1 MRKFYQKILLSAL
14 ALTLTLA
21 GFAQV
26 SVTATAGTAGPTSYT
41 TLKAAFDAVNA
52 GTHQGVVSV
61 SITGNTTE
69 TASAVLLASAAPSS
83 YTAVNITATGAFTI
97 SMNADTSII
106 HLRGADNVTID
117 GNNTLTLSNT
127 HAEGT
132 ALEFS
137 NDATANTIKNTTI
150 KGKTSVL
157 DGTFPTLGVIVFGK
171 GITTGND
178 DNIIENCDI
187 DGTGSAACNIFS
199 AGSFGAQAEENSGNI
214 IRNNKIHDNIS
225 NSHVGTISMLLFE
238 GNHNWTIENNSFYHT
253 AAVTT
258 TVQLVVRHMLI
269 LPDFV
274 ADAHTIRGNF
284 VGGNAP
290 NAAGTLS
297 LTGTGNG
304 IVGYIGM
311 DIETAG
317 TGNIVENN
325 TVKNVTIT
333 YANSLGT
340 LTNSAIFGFVGGFNG
355 TTTINNNTV
364 SNINISNT
372 PGSIFFQGIH
382 VNGRTPG
389 AAGIV
394 GATFNITNNTIENIV
409 ATGGGTGHSQLSG
422 FRLET
427 SSSAGQGTG
436 FISNPLFTTSNNTI
450 RNLSAPTSSN
460 QTFVRGISV
469 ISTQGTSP
477 AATAFLVPR
486 VDIKNNTIHDLTTTS
501 TLASFGTPAAVGIHY
516 SGAAGVINNLD
527 VEKFTENTIYNISA
541 NNNGDVGTVSAGI
554 LATNGMFD
562 IRKNRI
568 YGIKNAANPTTT
580 TNNAGI
586 VGISARAAAD
596 TSMIYNN
603 FISLGDGQ
611 TNNLSIF
618 GIINNFNATGPIFV
632 HHNSVVITGAGVA
645 GNTKNTAAF
654 VKGDDLFGTTIATPV
669 ELKNNIFYN
678 TRAGGGMHYGLA
690 NTAATPAT
698 GWISSHN
705 NIYSS
710 TAANVARWGAADNTI
725 ALYNTNAADANTKS
739 VTVSFT
745 NVATGDLHLAGAS
758 QTDANLHGTPVAD
771 VTSDIDNDSRSATA
785 PFMGADEPV
794 TTCVAP
800 AITTQPVAQ
809 TICDGAALNLSV
821 VATGTGLT
829 YQWKKDGGD
838 IAGATSASYSVAA
851 ATSAN
856 AGSYTV
862 AITNTCGNQLS
873 AAVVVI
879 VNPRPVITAQ
889 PTAQA
894 GCNGANVTFNVTA
907 TLSAGTITY
916 QWKKDGADVAG
927 ATNASYTVAVSAA
940 NAGNYTVVVSNGS
953 CSVTSNPAALT
964 VTAATAITTQ
974 PAAVTACTGNANFSV
989 TATGAGLTYQWKK
1002 DGTDIPNATNSTLSV
1017 PVNANAAGNYTV
1029 VVTGTCGAVTSSAA
1043 TLTYT
1048 FCTSVPNVDAGVT
1061 SMVMMPNLVRN
1072 EATLRVMVSRTMK
1085 MNWNVVD
1092 AQGKVVMRFQ
1102 NQVMPGKNDIK
1113 LFLGQ
1118 LSNGTYQLQG
1128 VTDKG
1133 LTEVVRFVK
1142 M

>member
-14 ALTLTLA
+14 ALTLSLA

-83 YTAVNITATGAFTI
+83 YTAVNITTTGAFTI

-137 NDATANTIKNTTI
+137 NDATANTIKNTII

-171 GITTGND
+171 GTTTGND
-178 DNIIENCDI
+178 DNVIENCDI

-199 AGSFGAQAEENSGNI
+199 AGSFGAQTEENSGNI

-238 GNHNWTIENNSFYHT
+238 GNHNWTVENNSFYHT

-258 TVQLVVRHMLI
+258 TVQLVVRHVLI

-274 ADAHTIRGNF
+274 ADAHTVRGNF

-297 LTGTGNG
+297 LTGTGAG
-304 IVGYIGM
+304 IVGYIGI
-311 DIETAG
+311 DVETAG

-325 TVKNVTIT
+325 TVKNVNVT
-333 YANSLGT
+333 YANDLGSFS
-340 LTNSAIFGFVGGFNG
+340 NSAIFGFVGGFNG

-372 PGSIFFQGIH
+372 AGSIFFQAIH
-382 VNGRTPG
+382 TNGRTPG
-389 AAGIV
+389 AAGLV

-409 ATGGGTGHSQLSG
+409 ATAGGPGHAQLSG
-422 FRLET
+422 MRLET
-427 SSSAGQGTG
+427 SSSSGQGAT
-436 FISNPLFTTSNNTI
+436 FISNPLFTVSGNTI
-450 RNLSAPTSSN
+450 RNLNAAMSSANS
-460 QTFVRGISV
+460 FVRGINATP
-469 ISTQGTSP
+469 TQGTG
-477 AATAFLVPR
+477 ATAFLVPR
-486 VDIKNNTIHDLTTTS
+486 VDIKNNTINNLTS
-501 TLASFGTPAAVGIHY
+501 NSSLASYSSPAATGIY
-516 SGAAGVINNLD
+516 YFGSSGVVNNLD
-527 VEKFTENTIYNISA
+527 VEKFTDNTIYNINAS
-541 NNNGDVGTVSAGI
+541 NTGNVGTVSAGI

-562 IRKNRI
+562 IRKNKVYDIR
-568 YGIKNAANPTTT
+568 NAAAPTAAA
-580 TNNAGI
+580 NNAAI
-586 VGISARAAAD
+586 VGITVRSSVD
-596 TSMIYNN
+596 TSLIYNN

-618 GIINNFNATGPIFV
+618 GIINNFSATGPLLV
-632 HHNSVVITGAGVA
+632 HHNSVVISGAGVA

-654 VKGDDLFGTTIATPV
+654 VKGDDLFGTAIATPV

-678 TRAGGGMHYGLA
+678 TRTGGGIHYGLA

-725 ALYNTNAADANTKS
+725 AVYNTNSADANSKS

-758 QTDANLHGTPVAD
+758 QTDANLQGTPIAD
-771 VTSDIDNDSRSATA
+771 ITSDIDNDSRSATA

-809 TICDGAALNLSV
+809 TICEGAALNLSV
-821 VATGTGLT
+821 TATGTGLT

-873 AAVVVI
+873 AAVAVI
-879 VNPRPVITAQ
+879 VNPRPVITVQ

-907 TLSAGTITY
+907 TLSAGTISY

-927 ATNASYTVAVSAA
+927 ATNASYTVAASAA

>member
-1 MRKFYQKILLSAL
+1 M
-14 ALTLTLA
+14 
-21 GFAQV
+21 
-26 SVTATAGTAGPTSYT
+26 
-41 TLKAAFDAVNA
+41 
-52 GTHQGVVSV
+52 
-61 SITGNTTE
+61 
-69 TASAVLLASAAPSS
+69 
-83 YTAVNITATGAFTI
+83 
-97 SMNADTSII
+97 
-106 HLRGADNVTID
+106 
-117 GNNTLTLSNT
+117 
-127 HAEGT
+127 
-132 ALEFS
+132 
-137 NDATANTIKNTTI
+137 
-150 KGKTSVL
+150 
-157 DGTFPTLGVIVFGK
+157 
-171 GITTGND
+171 
-178 DNIIENCDI
+178 
-187 DGTGSAACNIFS
+187 
-199 AGSFGAQAEENSGNI
+199 
-214 IRNNKIHDNIS
+214 
-225 NSHVGTISMLLFE
+225 
-238 GNHNWTIENNSFYHT
+238 
-253 AAVTT
+253 
-258 TVQLVVRHMLI
+258 
-269 LPDFV
+269 
-274 ADAHTIRGNF
+274 
-284 VGGNAP
+284 
-290 NAAGTLS
+290 
-297 LTGTGNG
+297 
-304 IVGYIGM
+304 
-311 DIETAG
+311 
-317 TGNIVENN
+317 
-325 TVKNVTIT
+325 
-333 YANSLGT
+333 
-340 LTNSAIFGFVGGFNG
+340 
-355 TTTINNNTV
+355 
-364 SNINISNT
+364 
-372 PGSIFFQGIH
+372 
-382 VNGRTPG
+382 
-389 AAGIV
+389 
-394 GATFNITNNTIENIV
+394 
-409 ATGGGTGHSQLSG
+409 
-422 FRLET
+422 
-427 SSSAGQGTG
+427 
-436 FISNPLFTTSNNTI
+436 
-450 RNLSAPTSSN
+450 
-460 QTFVRGISV
+460 
-469 ISTQGTSP
+469 
-477 AATAFLVPR
+477 
-486 VDIKNNTIHDLTTTS
+486 
-501 TLASFGTPAAVGIHY
+501 
-516 SGAAGVINNLD
+516 
-527 VEKFTENTIYNISA
+527 
-541 NNNGDVGTVSAGI
+541 
-554 LATNGMFD
+554 
-562 IRKNRI
+562 
-568 YGIKNAANPTTT
+568 
-580 TNNAGI
+580 
-586 VGISARAAAD
+586 
-596 TSMIYNN
+596 
-603 FISLGDGQ
+603 
-611 TNNLSIF
+611 
-618 GIINNFNATGPIFV
+618 
-632 HHNSVVITGAGVA
+632 VITGAGAA

-654 VKGDDLFGTTIATPV
+654 VRGDDLFGTAIATPI

-678 TRAGGGMHYGLA
+678 TRTGGGMHYGLA
-690 NTAATPAT
+690 NTSTAPAT

-856 AGSYTV
+856 SGSYTV

-873 AAVVVI
+873 AAVAVI